1 MLHGAVERGRIVYRV
16 NITKACRRRG
26 ITLKQLARLT
36 SIPQPSLSR
45 YNSGR
50 CDITLRQLGRI
61 ALALGTDLNELVD
74 NESLT
79 AEFHGTIRRMER
91 AATRNDK
98 AWVTRVMADL
108 QRHYR
113 QVRT

>member
-1 MLHGAVERGRIVYRV
+1 MYTVD
-16 NITKACRRRG
+16 ITKACRRRG
-26 ITLKQLARLT
+26 ITLEQLARLT

-61 ALALGTDLNELVD
+61 AQALGVDLDELVE
-74 NESLT
+74 NTSLT
-79 AEFHGTIRRMER
+79 VEFRGTIRRMEQT
-91 AATRNDK
+91 ATRSDK
-98 AWVTRVMADL
+98 AWVTRITADL

-113 QVRT
+113 RVRK